1 MSTVFED
8 LTPPLELCK
17 IIPANEFDESIF
29 VWVPEL
35 PYAPGFNGPKTVLP
49 RCVAIED
56 NIIAPAPT
64 LQEILESM
72 GYNLQDTIS
81 IHCNPYLAAEITCL
95 DNDLEEATEK
105 GEELAEAAL
114 RMWLRL
120 NGAENANIN

>member
-17 IIPANEFDESIF
+17 KIPANEFDESIF

-35 PYAPGFNGPKTVLP
+35 PYDPDFNGPKTVLP
-49 RCVAIED
+49 RCVAIKD

-95 DNDLEEATEK
+95 DNEFEEVTEQ

-114 RMWLRL
+114 HMWLRL
-120 NGAENANIN
+120 KGAKL